1 MSLLR
6 EKDISLGGGALRSH
20 KDSKPS
26 SRTKKGTSSLRA
38 RSKRSTSGM
47 AGPVFAGPDLAPSLE
62 NFDFRV
68 SAHPLYRLVSKKQA
82 SFPWLIFVVVNFGFL
97 NAHAMLYISQ
107 PSVLT
112 VIIYEC
118 PRVSPKVELVQ
129 VELNEIRVIA

>member
-1 MSLLR
+1 
-6 EKDISLGGGALRSH
+6 
-20 KDSKPS
+20 
-26 SRTKKGTSSLRA
+26 
-38 RSKRSTSGM
+38 
-47 AGPVFAGPDLAPSLE
+47 
-62 NFDFRV
+62 
-68 SAHPLYRLVSKKQA
+68 LVSKKQA